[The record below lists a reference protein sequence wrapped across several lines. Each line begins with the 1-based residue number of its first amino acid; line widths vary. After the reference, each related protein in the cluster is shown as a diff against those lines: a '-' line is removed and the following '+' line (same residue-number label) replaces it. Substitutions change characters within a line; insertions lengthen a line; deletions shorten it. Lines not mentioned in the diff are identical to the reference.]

1 MEQLLYWY
9 SKNNSLMIQSLS
21 VIIGLLLCFFIFRL
35 FFVQSKPSANT
46 DNLTENNSTNSVKKT
61 YQISESISQQKN
73 NSEQTFNIPAS
84 SSEAIEQIEKIQA
97 ENLKLKQQIADQNT
111 ISNNNATL
119 SSTVAVDE
127 SEYKKQIEDLKNR
140 LSDYEVI
147 AEDIADLYQLR
158 EENQKLMMQIK
169 NQKSSVLNENQDS
182 AQVENTIVTDQE
194 KNLIE
199 QFEKIKGT

>member
-1 MEQLLYWY
+1 
-9 SKNNSLMIQSLS
+9 MIQSLS

-73 NSEQTFNIPAS
+73 NSEQTFNITAS

>member
-73 NSEQTFNIPAS
+73 NSEQTFNITAS

>member
-1 MEQLLYWY
+1 
-9 SKNNSLMIQSLS
+9 MIQSLS

-35 FFVQSKPSANT
+35 FFVQSKSSTNT
-46 DNLTENNSTNSVKKT
+46 DDLTENNSTNSVKT
-61 YQISESISQQKN
+61 HQISESIYQQKN

-147 AEDIADLYQLR
+147 SEDIADLHQLR

>member
-35 FFVQSKPSANT
+35 FFVQSKSSTNT
-46 DNLTENNSTNSVKKT
+46 DDLTENNSTNSVKT
-61 YQISESISQQKN
+61 HQISESIYQQKN

-147 AEDIADLYQLR
+147 SEDIADLHQLR

>member
-1 MEQLLYWY
+1 
-9 SKNNSLMIQSLS
+9 MIQSLS

-46 DNLTENNSTNSVKKT
+46 DDLTENNSTNSVKKT

-158 EENQKLMMQIK
+158 EENQKLVMQIK